1 MEIRTAAPGDLDGAL
16 AVEQA
21 AFPPAEAAG
30 RASVEGRI
38 ARFPGHFLLAVDDGR
53 IAAFING
60 FVTDSRDLDDEMY
73 DHPELH
79 NEKGAWQMIFSLA
92 CDPARRGRGYAS
104 ALMERFISDAWDQ
117 GRRGLVLTCKDHMVG
132 FYRRFGFVD
141 EGMSGSTHGGVSWH
155 QMRLTFETNNAD
167 QPEALS
173 DAAPA
178 ARRKSGVTIC
188 PDTCRANLF
197 NSDGAP
203 ADRSVGKIK
212 VWTKQNA
219 AVADILERQG
229 RYIVKEEYIGTDL
242 DPQHRGFVLDIYRW
256 LADNTPGAESRPAD
270 VSYPVWVSYR
280 KEGVMLPE
288 EGFVILELEL
298 DPAMITP
305 VNIAKWGSI
314 MNYSYLPKDE
324 KDAARHKQLL
334 RDIGVTDAQAYMSR
348 FYPEIK
354 EEIRRSWKRLFDD
367 SVILQQDRSVYGN
380 IWEVRSEWV
389 TQITG

>member
-79 NEKGAWQMIFSLA
+79 NEKGVWQMIFSLA
-92 CDPARRGRGYAS
+92 CDPALRGRGYAS
-104 ALMERFISDAWDQ
+104 ALMERFISDARDQ

-173 DAAPA
+173 DAASA

-188 PDTCRANLF
+188 TDTCRANLF

-219 AVADILERQG
+219 AVADILEHEG

-242 DPQHRGFVLDIYRW
+242 DAQHRGFVLDIYRW
-256 LADNTPGAESRPAD
+256 LADNTPGVETRPAD

-280 KEGVMLPE
+280 KESVMLPE

-324 KDAARHKQLL
+324 KDSARHKQLL
-334 RDIGVTDAQAYMSR
+334 RDIGVTDARAYMSR

-389 TQITG
+389 TQITR

>member
-21 AFPPAEAAG
+21 AFPPA
-30 RASVEGRI
+30 
-38 ARFPGHFLLAVDDGR
+38 
-53 IAAFING
+53 
-60 FVTDSRDLDDEMY
+60 
-73 DHPELH
+73 
-79 NEKGAWQMIFSLA
+79 
-92 CDPARRGRGYAS
+92 ARRR
-104 ALMERFISDAWDQ
+104 
-117 GRRGLVLTCKDHMVG
+117 
-132 FYRRFGFVD
+132 
-141 EGMSGSTHGGVSWH
+141 
-155 QMRLTFETNNAD
+155 
-167 QPEALS
+167 
-173 DAAPA
+173 
-178 ARRKSGVTIC
+178 SGVTIC
-188 PDTCRANLF
+188 TDTCRANLF

-229 RYIVKEEYIGTDL
+229 RYIVKEEYIGADL

-334 RDIGVTDAQAYMSR
+334 RDIGVTDARAYMSR